1 MPTPAA
7 VPERAESADFVGG
20 ARDGDPAALG
30 RLYDAFGAGLFRLAY
45 RLTGT
50 REDAEDVVHDVFV
63 GLPEALTNYEERG
76 RLGAWLRRVTA
87 RVALMKQR
95 RARRR
100 HEVGLDSAADVPA
113 SVHGT
118 PEDAALRAALD
129 ALPPDQRVVVVLREM
144 EGYTHAEI
152 ATTLRISPVTSRV
165 RLLRGLRRLRRQ
177 LEEER

>member
-1 MPTPAA
+1 MPIHA
-7 VPERAESADFVGG
+7 VVSEPSESVDLVGRA
-20 ARDGDPAALG
+20 RHGDPTALG
-30 RLYDAFGAGLFRLAY
+30 MLYDAFGVALFRLAY

-87 RVALMKQR
+87 RVALMKRR

-100 HEVGLDSAADVPA
+100 QEVGLESAADVPA
-113 SVHGT
+113 SLHGT
-118 PEDAALRAALD
+118 SEDAALRAALD
-129 ALPPDQRVVVVLREM
+129 ALPPDQRAVVVLREM

-152 ATTLRISPVTSRV
+152 ATTLGISPVTSRV